1 MAAMHD
7 DREVSGKGMWYV
19 VQTMTGEEHKCV
31 QLCKKRI
38 KRSLYREI
46 FVPMYI
52 DKMHFRKE
60 WHDIKKP
67 LFPGYFFIDTEEVE
81 PILQDLKK
89 MDRFAKALK
98 NADVVT
104 PITTKEQQFMMDMMN
119 EEYTIHCS
127 TGFIIGDKICITEGP
142 LKNHCGLIQKV
153 DRHRR
158 VAKLE
163 IDFFGRM
170 TPAEVGLEILAR
182 LTDEEFQALKDRKI
196 AEQKCVREDST
207 GSQVEIISGV
217 FARMSGELVSVDE
230 EKDEWR
236 VRIDLFGAPSEV
248 VFAKEEIRNRKS

>member
-1 MAAMHD
+1 
-7 DREVSGKGMWYV
+7 MWYV

-31 QLCKKRI
+31 RLCKKRI

-67 LFPGYFFIDTEEVE
+67 LFPGYFFIDTEEIKM
-81 PILQDLKK
+81 ILPELKK
-89 MDRFAKALK
+89 MDRFVKALK
-98 NADVVT
+98 NADAVT
-104 PITTKEQQFMMDMMN
+104 PITVEEQRFLQDMMN

-127 TGFIIGDKICITEGP
+127 TGLIIGDKICITEGP
-142 LKNHCGLIQKV
+142 LRNHYGLIRKV

-163 IDFFGRM
+163 IEFFGRM

-182 LTDEEFQALKDRKI
+182 LTDDEFQEFKGQKI
-196 AEQKCVREDST
+196 AEQKSASEDNK

-217 FARMSGELVSVDE
+217 FAGMSGELISTNE

-236 VRIDLFGAPSEV
+236 VRIDLFGKPSEV
-248 VFAKEEIRNRKS
+248 VFSKEEIRS

>member
-1 MAAMHD
+1 MTTMHD
-7 DREVSGKGMWYV
+7 SREVSGKSMWYV
-19 VQTMTGEEHKCV
+19 IQTMTGEEHECV
-31 QLCKKRI
+31 RLCKKRI
-38 KRSLYREI
+38 KSSFYREI

-67 LFPGYFFIDTEEVE
+67 LFPGYFFIDTEEIE

-89 MDRFAKALK
+89 LGRFARALK
-98 NADVVT
+98 NADAVT
-104 PITTKEQQFMMDMMN
+104 PITAEEQQFLQDMMN

-142 LKNHCGLIQKV
+142 LRNHYGLIKKV

-182 LTDEEFQALKDRKI
+182 LTEEEFQELKGKKI
-196 AEQKCVREDST
+196 EEQKCSQKDSA
-207 GSQVEIISGV
+207 GRHVQIISGV
-217 FARMSGELVSVDE
+217 FAGMSGELASVDE
-230 EKDEWR
+230 EKGEWR

-248 VFAKEEIRNRKS
+248 VFSKEEIRG